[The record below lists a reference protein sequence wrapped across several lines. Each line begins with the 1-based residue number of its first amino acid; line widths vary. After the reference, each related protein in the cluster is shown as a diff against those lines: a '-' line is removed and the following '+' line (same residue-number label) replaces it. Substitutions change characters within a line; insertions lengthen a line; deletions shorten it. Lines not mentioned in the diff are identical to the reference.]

1 MTDNNFQFIFRLRGF
16 GFFLFFFLIKCLSCS
31 QMFRLVMTDNLNSSY
46 GKRKNVTVRLA
57 RHLIVKT
64 ILRRVIWPAV
74 STPLST

>member
-16 GFFLFFFLIKCLSCS
+16 GVVFFFLIKCLSCS

-46 GKRKNVTVRLA
+46 GKGKNVTVRLA

>member
-1 MTDNNFQFIFRLRGF
+1 
-16 GFFLFFFLIKCLSCS
+16 
-31 QMFRLVMTDNLNSSY
+31 MFRLVMTNNLNSSY
-46 GKRKNVTVRLA
+46 GNGKNVTVRPA